1 MAIFRQGKNFLFF
14 GIINFTITNIIL
26 QILLLFLNVW
36 TSAILSQIINTLIG
50 YRLYSRYVFRIKN
63 YRSSFYLKYISFA
76 LIIYILNAKL
86 ILLLS
91 SIFSIS
97 NNLSALILVPFLTS
111 FSFIF
116 QKFLIFK
123 K

>member
-1 MAIFRQGKNFLFF
+1 MAIIRQGKNFLFF

-50 YRLYSRYVFRIKN
+50 YQLYSRYVFRISN
-63 YRSSFYLKYISFA
+63 YRRSFYLKYISFA
-76 LIIYILNAKL
+76 FIIYILNANL
-86 ILLLS
+86 IILLS

-97 NNLSALILVPFLTS
+97 NNLSALILVPFLTL

>member
-1 MAIFRQGKNFLFF
+1 MAIFRQGKNFLIF

-26 QILLLFLNVW
+26 QISLLFLNVW
-36 TSAILSQIINTLIG
+36 ISAILSQIINTLIG
-50 YRLYSRYVFRIKN
+50 YQLYSRYVFRIDN
-63 YRSSFYLKYISFA
+63 YRSSFYLKYILFF
-76 LIIYILNAKL
+76 LIIYFLNAKL
-86 ILLLS
+86 IILLS
-91 SIFSIS
+91 SIFLIS

-111 FSFIF
+111 FSFLF

>member
-1 MAIFRQGKNFLFF
+1 MAIFRQGKNFLIF

-26 QILLLFLNVW
+26 QISLLFLNVW
-36 TSAILSQIINTLIG
+36 ISAILSQIINTLIG
-50 YRLYSRYVFRIKN
+50 YQLYSRYVFRIDN

-76 LIIYILNAKL
+76 LIIYFLNAKL
-86 ILLLS
+86 IILLS
-91 SIFSIS
+91 SIFLIS

-111 FSFIF
+111 FSFLF

>member
-1 MAIFRQGKNFLFF
+1 MAIIRQGKNFLFF

-50 YRLYSRYVFRIKN
+50 YQLYSRYVFRINN
-63 YRSSFYLKYISFA
+63 YRRSFYLKYISFA
-76 LIIYILNAKL
+76 FIIYILNANL
-86 ILLLS
+86 IILLS

-97 NNLSALILVPFLTS
+97 NNLSALILVPFLTL

>member
-1 MAIFRQGKNFLFF
+1 MVIIRQGKNFLFF

-50 YRLYSRYVFRIKN
+50 YQLYSRYVFRISN
-63 YRSSFYLKYISFA
+63 YRRSFYLKYISFA
-76 LIIYILNAKL
+76 FIIYILNANL
-86 ILLLS
+86 IILLS

-97 NNLSALILVPFLTS
+97 NNLSALILVPFLTL

>member
-86 ILLLS
+86 IILLS